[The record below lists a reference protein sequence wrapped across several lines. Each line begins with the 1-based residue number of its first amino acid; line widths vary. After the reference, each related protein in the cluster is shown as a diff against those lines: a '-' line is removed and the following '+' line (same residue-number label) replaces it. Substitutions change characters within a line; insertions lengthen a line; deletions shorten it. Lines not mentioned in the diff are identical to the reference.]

1 MAPTKSVN
9 FNKLMEILKTKYDLG
24 CGSSG
29 VIRAFNYFDTPR
41 SVREGEN
48 TADVACHITLQEF
61 KNAFQNKTALKE
73 LNFTEAE
80 VAALFRE
87 FDSSDF
93 ADDKLFLPE
102 FQEAVNFTMTE
113 ARRRFLAVYFR
124 ELNKSADGAAEDG
137 FLIVKEM
144 EARAKRNAQA
154 AGVPPP
160 PGAGGPPGA
169 PPPPPSF
176 ESPYASMIKRAEIMG
191 ETDGKVTLK
200 EFQAGCINQSQ
211 REPTDD
217 AAFAAR
223 VMNTWELKID
233 YKFEKCD
240 FC

>member
-1 MAPTKSVN
+1 MAPTKSAY
-9 FNKLMEILKTKYDLG
+9 FNKLMETLKTKYDLG
-24 CGSSG
+24 CGSGG

-61 KNAFQNKTALKE
+61 INAFQKKTALKE
-73 LNFTEAE
+73 LNFTDAE
-80 VAALFRE
+80 VTALFRE

-124 ELNKSADGAAEDG
+124 ELNKSADGAAGDSV
-137 FLIVKEM
+137 LDVKEM
-144 EARAKRNAQA
+144 EARAKRNAPA
-154 AGVPPP
+154 CGVPPP
-160 PGAGGPPGA
+160 PGAGGPPGV
-169 PPPPPSF
+169 PPPPSF